1 MKGEDETK
9 DVGCG
14 GGEANGEAETKDRRG
29 VGGNGEP
36 DTKECCS
43 IARQQVGSKSA
54 DSKEKAVNFGKRF
67 YLKTPEEAARPRDS
81 NLLLFSDEFFV
92 RPHLRSSFAADDR
105 GSKMLGTL

>member
-54 DSKEKAVNFGKRF
+54 DSKEKAVNFGKT
-67 YLKTPEEAARPRDS
+67 YL
-81 NLLLFSDEFFV
+81 
-92 RPHLRSSFAADDR
+92 
-105 GSKMLGTL
+105 